1 MDQKLIRNFS
11 IIAHIDHGKSTLAD
25 RLIENT
31 GALSKREMKEQ
42 VLDNLEVERKHG
54 ITVKAQTARLN
65 YTHNNQRYTLNMIDT
80 PGHVDFGYE
89 VSKSLKACEGCL
101 LVVDATQGVEAQTI
115 ANAYLAIENN
125 LEIIPV
131 INKIDLPSAD
141 VEKTKHE
148 IEDAIGI
155 DATEAIE
162 ISAKNNVNIDKV
174 IEAII
179 ERIPPPSGKVEA
191 PLKALVIDSWYDNY
205 RGVIFVVRIF
215 EGSLSIGDQIM
226 MFSTSKSYQ
235 VEELGIFTPKPVKID
250 RLQTGEVGYVI
261 AGIKNIADAMVGDTI
276 TLANNPTEK
285 PFEGFEKPK
294 PFVFAGIYPTDP
306 ENYEDLKEALE
317 KLQLNDASLTVEK
330 EKSDSL
336 GFGFR
341 CGFLGVLSMNIT
353 KERLEEEFGLD
364 VIITSPNVLYRV
376 ELTNGETIEISNPSM
391 LPEQS
396 RIKAIYEPFV
406 NVEIITPA
414 AYVGNILKLLQDRR
428 GRQQEMLYI
437 SQDRVLIKYTMPLV
451 EIITDFYDKLK
462 SLSRGYASFDY
473 DFKGFEASDL
483 TKLIILVN
491 GKEVDS
497 FSMIVPKEK
506 AYRIAREVLK
516 NLKQYIPKQLF
527 EVRLQAKVG
536 GKIIAKEQISALR
549 KDVLAKC
556 YGGDITRKKKLLEKQ
571 KKGKKRMKELGNVT
585 ISKEAFI
592 KLVEID
598 NS

>member
-1 MDQKLIRNFS
+1 MNQNNIRNFS
-11 IIAHIDHGKSTLAD
+11 IIAHIDHGKSTIAD

-31 GALSKREMKEQ
+31 GGLTKREMKEQ
-42 VLDNLEVERKHG
+42 VLDSLEVERKHG
-54 ITVKAQTARLN
+54 ITIKAQTARLD
-65 YTHNNQRYTLNMIDT
+65 YEYKDKKYHLNMIDT

-115 ANAYLAIENN
+115 ANAYLAIDND

-141 VEKTKHE
+141 VEKTKQE
-148 IEDAIGI
+148 IEDALGI
-155 DATEAIE
+155 DAQDAIE
-162 ISAKNNVNIDKV
+162 VSAKNNINIDK
-174 IEAII
+174 ILEAII
-179 ERIPPPSGKVEA
+179 EKIPPPKGNGSSK
-191 PLKALVIDSWYDNY
+191 LKALVIDSWYDNY
-205 RGVIFVVRIF
+205 RGVIFIIRVFDGTLRT
-215 EGSLSIGDQIM
+215 GDKIM
-226 MFSTSKSYQ
+226 MFSNKKVFE
-235 VEELGIFTPKPVKID
+235 VEELGIFTPKAKPVKE
-250 RLQTGEVGYVI
+250 LENGSVGYVV
-261 AGIKNIADAMVGDTI
+261 ANIKTISDAVVGDTI
-276 TLANNPTEK
+276 TLAENPTEE

-294 PFVFAGIYPTDP
+294 PFVFAGIYPTEP

-317 KLQLNDASLTVEK
+317 KLQLNDSSLVVEK

-364 VIITSPNVLYRV
+364 VVITSPSVLYRV
-376 ELTNGETIEISNPSM
+376 KKTDGEEIEISNPSM
-391 LPEQS
+391 LPPPQKVS
-396 RIKAIYEPFV
+396 AIYEPFV
-406 NVEIITPA
+406 KVEIITPSEF
-414 AYVGNILKLLQDRR
+414 VGNILSLLQEKR
-428 GRQQEMLYI
+428 GIQDNMSYI
-437 SQDRVLIKYTMPLV
+437 SQDRVLIQYSIPLA

-473 DFKGFEASDL
+473 DFKGFEKSNL
-483 TKLIILVN
+483 EKLIILVN
-491 GKEVDS
+491 AKEIDS

-506 AYRIAREVLK
+506 AYRTAREVLK

-527 EVRLQAKVG
+527 EIRLQAKVG
-536 GKIIAKEQISALR
+536 GKIIAKEQVSALR

-556 YGGDITRKKKLLEKQ
+556 YGGDITRKRKLLEKQ
-571 KKGKKRMKELGNVT
+571 KKGKKKMKQLGNVA

-598 NS
+598 